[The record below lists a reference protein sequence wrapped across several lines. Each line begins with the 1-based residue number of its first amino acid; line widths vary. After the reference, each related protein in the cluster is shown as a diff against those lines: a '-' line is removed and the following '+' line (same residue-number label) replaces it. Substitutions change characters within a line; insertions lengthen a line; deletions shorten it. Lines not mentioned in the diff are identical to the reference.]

1 MERPIGR
8 FNSHQVQRQK
18 HYLVGGWGLLNTM
31 DLDDV
36 WVYLGD
42 FGRYQT
48 VAFILITLVGTW
60 LPAWQI
66 FGIIFTTDQPPF
78 HCRASPGFTLEES
91 VPRMG
96 VKNESFAECLMY
108 AVEKGENGTSFINT
122 SSQVECTNGYEF
134 VTLFDENTIVMEVS
148 LVPPSSPLSSP

>member
-1 MERPIGR
+1 MERPVDSTTAAR
-8 FNSHQVQRQK
+8 CEDTE
-18 HYLVGGWGLLNTM
+18 HYLAGGWGLLNTM

-66 FGIIFTTDQPPF
+66 FGIIFTTAQPPF

-148 LVPPSSPLSSP
+148 LVPPSSPAL